1 MAKSYIQS
9 GDVLT
14 VTAPA
19 DVVSGDLVVVGDIVG
34 VATHSALSGKSVEIK
49 TTGVF
54 ELKKVSAQA
63 WATVGLAIY
72 VASGEAT
79 TAAST
84 NKLIGVNVATAANP
98 SATGLVRLNG
108 IFGAPS
114 VAQMNTGDA

>member
-114 VAQMNTGDA
+114 VAQMTAGDA